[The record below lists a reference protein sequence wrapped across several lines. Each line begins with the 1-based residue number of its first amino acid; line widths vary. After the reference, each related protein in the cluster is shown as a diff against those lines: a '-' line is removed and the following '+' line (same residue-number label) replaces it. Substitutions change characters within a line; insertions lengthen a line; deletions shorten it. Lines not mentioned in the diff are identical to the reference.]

1 MSVSQGT
8 KPQKFKSKVT
18 LMMILKRMMIFIT
31 LKLNTLMDRLQV
43 MDTTMIR
50 TIILMIII
58 IIESIFK
65 NNFDLF

>member
-8 KPQKFKSKVT
+8 KPKKFKSKVT
-18 LMMILKRMMIFIT
+18 MMMILKRMMIFIT

-50 TIILMIII
+50 TITLKIMPMIII
-58 IIESIFK
+58 III
-65 NNFDLF
+65 ND